1 MSLNIYWLIL
11 TGALL
16 VSCNKLVET
25 APPTARVDASTVY
38 GSDSNAET
46 AVEGVYLSMMNNAR
60 GPFNGNWSVLPGL
73 SGDEIKFAQQ
83 PPAAVED
90 SFYLNKLTAYNI
102 LNGPQY
108 TGCYRLI
115 YAVNSILDG
124 LSGPNGISPQK
135 NAELRGE
142 AKFLRA
148 FIYFYL
154 VNLYGDV
161 PLVVSTLYSAT
172 AVQPRA
178 PADAVWQQL
187 IADLQ
192 DAQRLLPAAYTGG
205 DRTRPNQAAA
215 TALLARVWLYRGQ
228 WSQAA
233 DAAGQ
238 LIGDGRYRLE
248 PDMSRV
254 FLNGSPEAIW
264 QLRPVYSQP
273 QPDGAAVRVA
283 TAEGSL
289 FQPKKD
295 STAPAY
301 MLTDSLVRSFEAGD
315 TRVAVWTKKLVLR
328 GRTYIYPSKYRQT
341 VWVGVNQEYGTVLRL
356 AEMYLVRAEA
366 RARMGDTARAAEDLN
381 LLRQR
386 AGLAPV
392 NAGIDLIG
400 ALLHERRVE
409 LFTEWGH
416 RWMDLKRT
424 GLADLVLGGKAGWKA
439 TDVLYPIPASE
450 LLANPNLTQNN
461 GY

>member
-1 MSLNIYWLIL
+1 MASNIHILIL
-11 TGALL
+11 IGVLL
-16 VSCNKLVET
+16 TSCNKLVET
-25 APPTARVDASTVY
+25 SPPTARVDASTVY

-46 AVEGVYLSMMNNAR
+46 AMEGVYLTMMNNPR
-60 GPFNGNWSVLPGL
+60 GPFNGNWSVLPAL
-73 SGDEIKFAQQ
+73 SADDIKFAQS
-83 PPAAVED
+83 PAPAED
-90 SFYLNKLTAYNI
+90 SFYLNRLTAGNI

-154 VNLYGDV
+154 VDLYGDV

-192 DAQRLLPAAYTGG
+192 DAQRLLPVAYPGD
-205 DRTRPNQAAA
+205 DRTRPDQAVA
-215 TALLARVWLYRGQ
+215 TALLARVYLYRGQ
-228 WSQAA
+228 WAQAA

-248 PDMSRV
+248 QDMSRV
-254 FLNGSPEAIW
+254 FLNGSQEAIW
-264 QLRPVYSQP
+264 QLKPVYSQP
-273 QPDGAAVRVA
+273 QREGGPVRVA
-283 TAEGSL
+283 TAEGTL

-295 STAPAY
+295 STAPGY
-301 MLTDSLVRSFEAGD
+301 VLTDSLVRSFEAGD
-315 TRVAVWTKKLVLR
+315 MRVVSWTKKLVLR
-328 GRTYIYPSKYRQT
+328 GKTYIYPSKYRQT
-341 VWVGVNQEYGTVLRL
+341 VWTGVNQEYGTVIRL
-356 AEMYLVRAEA
+356 AEMYLIRAEA
-366 RARMGDTARAAEDLN
+366 TARAGDMTGAAADLN
-381 LLRQR
+381 LVRQR
-386 AGLAPV
+386 AGLGPV
-392 NAGIDLIG
+392 DAGADLLDAIMR
-400 ALLHERRVE
+400 ERRAE
-409 LFTEWGH
+409 LFSEWGH

-424 GLADLVLGGKAGWKA
+424 DKADLALGGKAGWKA